1 MWALWWSQILNYCG
15 KIYNNSTLMP
25 QKLDKFLTWIQ
36 LNFQNPTKFLLF
48 RILFCD
54 AVGKT
59 WVKQVDRGFWSFQF
73 REGNGGGGGG
83 GWQKGLPTSSSPVT
97 STNVGISLE
106 IFLTLVLTILPHWSK
121 ISSLYL
127 VPSPNYW
134 TWTNATNEIPV
145 KF

>member
-1 MWALWWSQILNYCG
+1 
-15 KIYNNSTLMP
+15 MP

-73 REGNGGGGGG
+73 REGVGVVGVEGG
-83 GWQKGLPTSSSPVT
+83 KKASPPVLPQ
-97 STNVGISLE
+97 
-106 IFLTLVLTILPHWSK
+106 
-121 ISSLYL
+121 
-127 VPSPNYW
+127 
-134 TWTNATNEIPV
+134 
-145 KF
+145 